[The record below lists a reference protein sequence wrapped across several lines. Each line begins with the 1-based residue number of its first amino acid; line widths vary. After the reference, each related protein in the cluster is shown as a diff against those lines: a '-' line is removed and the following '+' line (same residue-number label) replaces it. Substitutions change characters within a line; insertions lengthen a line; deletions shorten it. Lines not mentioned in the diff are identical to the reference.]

1 MSKAAQLLL
10 AVIGTILIPLA
21 ITSMSVATNYGS
33 MQEALQV
40 VQEQGKTAVEQNAKI
55 MQEMTDIKLTNAT
68 QAQQLIGL
76 EGAQA
81 IIVKKQ
87 YEMLVKYGSIE
98 SEVKALR
105 SSSELG
111 DKNLVRSVEGLKT
124 TQSEIMTKID
134 GTHTRYSKIE
144 ADLARVETLINVDSS
159 DRFTGKDGKLLNT
172 RIDNLETKVNEI
184 DTRTKNVQ

>member
-87 YEMLVKYGSIE
+87 DEMLVKYGSIE

-111 DKNLVRSVEGLKT
+111 DKNLVNSVEGLKT
-124 TQSEIMTKID
+124 TQSAIMTKID

-144 ADLARVETLINVDSS
+144 TDLARVETLINVDSS